1 MKFWGLIFTRAICR
15 RVFPGPNFI
24 VKEHEQGPHRGLFR
38 LPGDLT
44 EAPEVRKKERK
55 KEKKEERK
63 KES

>member
-15 RVFPGPNFI
+15 RVFPGPNFT

-44 EAPEVRKKERK
+44 EAPNGMRFLKVLKQPT
-55 KEKKEERK
+55 
-63 KES
+63 